1 MFDNKPTSRIKD
13 EVNDKS
19 SVSASHNNN
28 REITQQHKCV
38 CTSEG
43 IKGFAASLRE
53 DANPSNYQENI

>member
-28 REITQQHKCV
+28 SEITHQHKRV
-38 CTSEG
+38 CTSER